1 MNDVNGAKG
10 GNVETPATKEVKQ
23 TKTSLPPPTVADLKD
38 VVLAAA
44 KAGYAIGKF
53 IREKAAKDSNPYLIL
68 GVDKDTTTLQE
79 CTFERAPSE
88 KKVCTSTLL
97 KEWQLHK
104 GNVQAVVHHY
114 DDFWS
119 NIEWEHA
126 AISGA
131 IMAAL
136 RTQSANTTE
145 KNVEVVKLFTNPT
158 AVRAAKNAA
167 KECINLIMASTAV
180 TKKATA
186 TAVGLGSFGTSDGA
200 TVE

>member
-1 MNDVNGAKG
+1 V
-10 GNVETPATKEVKQ
+10 Q
-23 TKTSLPPPTVADLKD
+23 T
-38 VVLAAA
+38 
-44 KAGYAIGKF
+44 
-53 IREKAAKDSNPYLIL
+53 
-68 GVDKDTTTLQE
+68 
-79 CTFERAPSE
+79 
-88 KKVCTSTLL
+88 
-97 KEWQLHK
+97 
-104 GNVQAVVHHY
+104 VVHRY

-136 RTQSANTTE
+136 RTQSANATE

-158 AVRAAKNAA
+158 AVRVAKNAA
-167 KECINLIMASTAV
+167 KECTNLIMASTAF

-186 TAVGLGSFGTSDGA
+186 TAVGLGSFDTSDGA